1 MAILTLSYKL
11 SDFNRDP
18 IIYMELSSHKS
29 EILSPRLILQE
40 TSSDKK
46 WIGKTDKKNNR
57 FVVSLL
63 INKWLG
69 YRRSFIKISGVGNKE
84 TNEFKVCFNPSIY
97 FAINYI
103 GLPIFIFLV
112 LFELSLGSFSYLIPI
127 GIIVLNTI
135 VFNHELS
142 KSETQ
147 IESFLE
153 DLTNASET

>member
-1 MAILTLSYKL
+1 
-11 SDFNRDP
+11 
-18 IIYMELSSHKS
+18 
-29 EILSPRLILQE
+29 
-40 TSSDKK
+40 
-46 WIGKTDKKNNR
+46 
-57 FVVSLL
+57 LL